1 VSILPHDLLEL
12 VQIVAKTTRETLS
25 MPDKAP
31 RAEQKMQGSVRT
43 FLVLTSVQAP
53 EVAVGIGNTGD
64 TLLSITPRPH
74 EAKISDMR
82 LLMIR
87 KGKGS

>member
-1 VSILPHDLLEL
+1 
-12 VQIVAKTTRETLS
+12 
-25 MPDKAP
+25 
-31 RAEQKMQGSVRT
+31 MQGSVRT
-43 FLVLTSVQAP
+43 FPVLTSVQAP
-53 EVAVGIGNTGD
+53 EVAVGIGNTGE